1 MPIKLLAWAALFF
14 ATMARPAQAAWLEAS
29 SENFVIY
36 ADQKPE
42 EIKQFSDQLE
52 RFHHAMG
59 YVLSVEMEPPSPS
72 NRVTVYVVRSDKD
85 VRRLQGGDSKYTY
98 AFYVPR
104 AGDAFA
110 IVPRVKTSN
119 TTLDMPMLALLHE
132 YAHHYLI
139 STSSYGMPL
148 WFSEGAAEFFAS
160 AQFRKNGNVGL
171 GMPARHR
178 AGDLMYGDVIPVAQI
193 LNSGHYPKSASQG
206 AAFYGRSWLLY
217 HYLTF
222 SKERP
227 GQLAIYLRLLRSGK
241 SLTEAAT
248 GAFGD
253 LNALQRDLD
262 KYLGQ
267 SRMTYLELPAAT
279 LKPGPVSVRALSEGE
294 AAAMPLRI
302 ELKNRPSPEE
312 LETLVADLRALAPRY
327 PNDAAL
333 HATLAEA
340 ELEAGHEDAAL
351 AAANTALALDDRQV
365 SAYLAKGKALF
376 RKAESAP
383 DASAAY
389 AEARRPFIE
398 LNRFENNHPLPL
410 QYFYRS
416 FLEQGRRPTENAV
429 AGLER
434 AVVLAPF
441 DQNLRTMLVMQLL
454 RDQRYDDALINLGP
468 LAFDPHGGPSA
479 TWAQSLRD
487 RIEAHDRSQPLD
499 VDALL
504 QDLAAAQ
511 AEDVG
516 DEGGENI
523 RGN

>member
-1 MPIKLLAWAALFF
+1 M
-14 ATMARPAQAAWLEAS
+14 
-29 SENFVIY
+29 
-36 ADQKPE
+36 
-42 EIKQFSDQLE
+42 
-52 RFHHAMG
+52 
-59 YVLSVEMEPPSPS
+59 
-72 NRVTVYVVRSDKD
+72 RSDKD
-85 VRRLQGGDSKYTY
+85 VRRLQGGKSQSTY

-119 TTLDMPMLALLHE
+119 SLLDMPMIALLHE

-139 STSSYGMPL
+139 STSSFGTPR

-178 AGDLMYGDVIPVAQI
+178 AGELIYGDFIPVEQI
-193 LNSGHYPKSASQG
+193 LEAGRYRDKSASRG
-206 AAFYGRSWLLY
+206 TSFYGRSWLLF

-222 SKERP
+222 SKDRP
-227 GQLAIYLRLLRSGK
+227 GQLATYQRLLRSGK
-241 SLTEAAT
+241 SLTDAAT
-248 GAFGD
+248 SAFGD
-253 LNALQRDLD
+253 LNALQRDLNQ
-262 KYLGQ
+262 YLGK
-267 SRMTYLELPAAT
+267 SRMTYLELPAAA

-340 ELEAGHEDAAL
+340 ELEAGNEDAAL

-365 SAYLAKGKALF
+365 SAYLTKGKALF

-398 LNRFENNHPLPL
+398 LNRVENNHPLPL

-479 TWAQSLRD
+479 MWAQGLRD

-511 AEDVG
+511 AEDAG